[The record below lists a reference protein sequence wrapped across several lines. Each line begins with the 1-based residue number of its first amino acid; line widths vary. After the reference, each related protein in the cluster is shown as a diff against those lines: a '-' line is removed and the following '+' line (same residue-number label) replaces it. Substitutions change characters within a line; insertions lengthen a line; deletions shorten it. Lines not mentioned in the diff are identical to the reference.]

1 MRPNVRPARGFT
13 MVELM
18 IVVGVMGIIASIA
31 IPNYQK
37 LTARSRRTE
46 MLDVVSKFRLYFKNI
61 YDNQGSFSTTS
72 TLAISTPS
80 DVNPPAS
87 FPVGQPASWKNSG
100 LGWTDLPFPPEGGV
114 HMRYLYKITAS
125 DTVQFQVCGSFAS
138 FGPNSIVCGDQ
149 GINGNYYYLEVF
161 HGNGTS
167 EVTEFPP
174 AF

>member
-1 MRPNVRPARGFT
+1 IARRHRGKVRGRCRLAGRPGGGQEKVGPGPIPPHLGRVAPCVEGGDNVFMRPNLRPARGFT

-61 YDNQGSFSTTS
+61 YDN
-72 TLAISTPS
+72 
-80 DVNPPAS
+80 
-87 FPVGQPASWKNSG
+87 
-100 LGWTDLPFPPEGGV
+100 
-114 HMRYLYKITAS
+114 
-125 DTVQFQVCGSFAS
+125 
-138 FGPNSIVCGDQ
+138 
-149 GINGNYYYLEVF
+149 YYYLEVF